1 MTLTLTLTL
10 TLNPHP
16 HPHPSPGQVAAAL
29 PLEGV
34 ASAAGATSAALGEVS
49 TVAREWMAVWG
60 GKIVEAVSPASNRGR
75 GR

>member
-1 MTLTLTLTL
+1 
-10 TLNPHP
+10 
-16 HPHPSPGQVAAAL
+16 VAAAL